1 MKKLFRLKF
10 EVIGLVVSA
19 IAVVI
24 SYSMYLDLGGD
35 WRIKVLMYFCGTL
48 LLISILGFNTI
59 KAFRK
64 DILKRW

>member
-1 MKKLFRLKF
+1 MKKIFRLKF

-35 WRIKVLMYFCGTL
+35 WRIKVLMYFCGT
-48 LLISILGFNTI
+48 
-59 KAFRK
+59 
-64 DILKRW
+64 